1 MKQLVRLITIS
12 AALSA
17 LAACG
22 DTTVN
27 SDAGLPPDVV
37 ALSFVELEAQDSQS
51 GEPVSLEI
59 VDLEVAEITVSQ

>member
-1 MKQLVRLITIS
+1 MKQLVKLITIS

-17 LAACG
+17 LTACG
-22 DTTVN
+22 NTTVN
-27 SDAGLPPDVV
+27 NDVGLPPDVV
-37 ALSFVELEAQDSQS
+37 ALNFVELEAQDSQS